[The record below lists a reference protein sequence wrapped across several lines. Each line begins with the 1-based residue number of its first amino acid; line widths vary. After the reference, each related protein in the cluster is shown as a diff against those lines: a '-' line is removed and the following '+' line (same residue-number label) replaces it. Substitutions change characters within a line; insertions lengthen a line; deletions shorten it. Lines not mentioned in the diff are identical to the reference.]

1 MVLIQPPDRRYN
13 NINGLCNGTTVTNRP
28 RRGGRGRRFYR
39 YTVRYRDHMTST
51 GRDLKHRTH
60 FQGPY
65 YAHTAVRL
73 TVQPYYTWP
82 CNGNTV
88 TNCACVS
95 VCAWGGG
102 CGGAVRTEVR
112 AVCRA
117 SHACVPPQQIPG
129 SRAGPRPASVVCA
142 LAGQLPLGQTYIS
155 CPREAD
161 FFYKFLRYFF
171 RITVDFQKFF
181 CAVPNC
187 DCRSL
192 RGLFA
197 VCCHKHAVGIIFVI

>member
-1 MVLIQPPDRRYN
+1 MTPPHSAGIYFLFGFVFFGIIVASSCSRLRSPSAVPWVC
-13 NINGLCNGTTVTNRP
+13 LCE
-28 RRGGRGRRFYR
+28 
-39 YTVRYRDHMTST
+39 
-51 GRDLKHRTH
+51 
-60 FQGPY
+60 
-65 YAHTAVRL
+65 
-73 TVQPYYTWP
+73 
-82 CNGNTV
+82 
-88 TNCACVS
+88 CV
-95 VCAWGGG
+95 CLGGG
-102 CGGAVRTEVR
+102 CVWRRRLSR

-117 SHACVPPQQIPG
+117 SHACNPPQQIPG